1 VGSSTLPLRH
11 NRDFLLLQLGQLFS
25 QSGTQ
30 VASIAYPLLVLALT
44 GSATQAGIVGFA
56 RLASSAVF
64 ALPAGLL
71 ADRWNRKTL
80 MIASDVLRLV
90 TMAALA
96 AAIVTGDVTFWMI
109 SLAAFLEGT
118 GASFFQASEA
128 GAMRSV
134 VPAAQLPA
142 AVNVVTGRRAAINV
156 AGPPVGG
163 ALFGLARSL
172 PFVVDALSYAFSTV
186 FLLAMRTPFQEER
199 GEDAGRLRDQLL
211 EGFRFLWHHPFL
223 RMTTLVFAPLGFVAL
238 GYTLALVVIAE
249 EEGLSGAGVG
259 ALVASF
265 GVGVLVGSAISPQI
279 RRALPTRAVLLLEL
293 WMWPIPLLFVLWP
306 NVYVLA
312 ASLIPAALAIPSTD
326 SVVIGYQL
334 ALTPDRL
341 VGRVG
346 SVFRTIV
353 LLVAPVGPLVAGFL
367 LGGTSPRLAVGFF
380 VGVAL
385 LTAVVATLSPALR
398 TVPSPG
404 DWKLE
409 TEDPAAAPETAS

>member
-1 VGSSTLPLRH
+1 MGSSLPPLRS

-96 AAIVTGDVTFWMI
+96 AAIVTGDATFWMI
-109 SLAAFLEGT
+109 SLAAFLEGM

-134 VPAAQLPA
+134 VPADQLP
-142 AVNVVTGRRAAINV
+142 AAINV
-156 AGPPVGG
+156 AGPPLGG

-186 FLLAMRTPFQEER
+186 FLLAMRTPFQEARE
-199 GEDAGRLRDQLL
+199 EDAGRLRDQLL

-265 GVGVLVGSAISPQI
+265 GVGVLVGSAISPRV
-279 RRALPTRAVLLLEL
+279 RRVLPTRAVLLLEL
-293 WMWPIPLLFVLWP
+293 WMWPIPILFVLWP

-312 ASLIPAALAIPSTD
+312 ASLVPAALAIPSTD

-367 LGGTSPRLAVGFF
+367 LGETSPRLAVGFF

-385 LTAVVATLSPALR
+385 LAAVVGMLSPALR
-398 TVPSPG
+398 AVPSLG
-404 DWKLE
+404 DRKLE
-409 TEDPAAAPETAS
+409 SEDPAPAPEPAS

>member
-1 VGSSTLPLRH
+1 VGPGSFPLRH

-30 VASIAYPLLVLALT
+30 VASIAYPLLVLSLT

-56 RLASSAVF
+56 RLVSSAVF
-64 ALPAGLL
+64 ALPAGLV

-80 MIASDVLRLV
+80 MIVSDVLRLA
-90 TMAALA
+90 TMSALA

-118 GASFFQASEA
+118 GASFFQAAES

-134 VPAAQLPA
+134 VPADQLPA
-142 AVNVVTGRRAAINV
+142 AINVVTGRRAAINV
-156 AGPPVGG
+156 AGPPLGG

-172 PFVVDALSYAFSTV
+172 PFIADAVSYAFSTA

-199 GEDAGRLRDQLL
+199 DEEAGRLREQLL

-223 RMTTLVFAPLGFVAL
+223 RVTTLVFAPLGFVAL

-249 EEGLSGAGVG
+249 EEGLSGAAVG

-312 ASLIPAALAIPSTD
+312 ASLLPAALAIPSTD

-353 LLVAPVGPLVAGFL
+353 LFVAPVGPLVAGFL
-367 LGGTSPRLAVGFF
+367 LTETSPRLAVGFF
-380 VGVAL
+380 VGVAVL
-385 LTAVVATLSPALR
+385 AAIVATLSGALR
-398 TVPSPG
+398 VVPSLG
-404 DWKLE
+404 DRTLA
-409 TEDPAAAPETAS
+409 TEDPAAAPEPAS

>member
-1 VGSSTLPLRH
+1 MSSGPSPLRR
-11 NRDFLLLQLGQLFS
+11 NRDFLLLQWGQLFS

-64 ALPAGLL
+64 ALPAGIV
-71 ADRWNRKTL
+71 ADRWNRKGL
-80 MIASDVLRLV
+80 MIASDVLRLA
-90 TMAALA
+90 TMTALA
-96 AAIVTGDVTFWMI
+96 AAIVTGEVAFWMI
-109 SLAAFLEGT
+109 ALAAFLEGT
-118 GASFFQASEA
+118 GASFFRASEA

-134 VPAAQLPA
+134 VPADQLPA
-142 AVNVVTGRRAAINV
+142 AINVVTGRRAAINV
-156 AGPPVGG
+156 AGPPLGG

-172 PFVVDALSYAFSTV
+172 PFIADAVSYAFSTV

-199 GEDAGRLRDQLL
+199 DEEAGRLREQLL
-211 EGFRFLWHHPFL
+211 EGFRFLWRHPFL
-223 RMTTLVFAPLGFVAL
+223 RVTTLVFAPLGFVAL

-249 EEGLSGAGVG
+249 EKGLSSAAVGV
-259 ALVASF
+259 LVASF

-279 RRALPTRAVLLLEL
+279 RRALPARAVLLLEL
-293 WMWPIPLLFVLWP
+293 WMWPIPILFVLWP

-312 ASLIPAALAIPSTD
+312 ASLVPAALAIPSTD

-367 LGGTSPRLAVGFF
+367 LTETPPRLAVGFF
-380 VGVAL
+380 VVVAL
-385 LTAVVATLSPALR
+385 LAAVVATLSPALR
-398 TVPSPG
+398 VVPSLAERNPG
-404 DWKLE
+404 V
-409 TEDPAAAPETAS
+409 EDPAASTKPVS

>member
-1 VGSSTLPLRH
+1 
-11 NRDFLLLQLGQLFS
+11 LGQLFS

-30 VASIAYPLLVLALT
+30 VASIAYPLLVLGLT

-56 RLASSAVF
+56 RLVSSAVF
-64 ALPAGLL
+64 ALPAGLV

-80 MIASDVLRLV
+80 MIASDVLRLA

-109 SLAAFLEGT
+109 SVAAFLEGT
-118 GASFFQASEA
+118 GASFFQASES

-134 VPAAQLPA
+134 VPADQLPA
-142 AVNVVTGRRAAINV
+142 AINVVTGRRAAINV

-172 PFVVDALSYAFSTV
+172 PFVADAVSYAFSTV

-199 GEDAGRLRDQLL
+199 DEEPGRVREQLL
-211 EGFRFLWHHPFL
+211 EGFRFLWRHPFL

-249 EEGLSGAGVG
+249 QEGLSGAAVGV
-259 ALVASF
+259 LVASF
-265 GVGVLVGSAISPQI
+265 GFGVLLGSAVSPLV
-279 RRALPTRAVLLLEL
+279 RRTLPTRAVLLLEL
-293 WMWPIPLLFVLWP
+293 WMWPVPLLFVVWP

-312 ASLIPAALAIPSTD
+312 ASLVPAALAIPSTD
-326 SVVIGYQL
+326 SVVFGYQL

-353 LLVAPVGPLVAGFL
+353 LLVGPIGPLLAGVL
-367 LGGTSPRLAVGFF
+367 LGQTSPRLAVGFF
-380 VGVAL
+380 VGIAL
-385 LTAVVATLSPALR
+385 LAAVVATFSPALR
-398 TVPSPG
+398 VVPSLG
-404 DWKLE
+404 DRELE
-409 TEDPAAAPETAS
+409 AQDGAAAAEPAS

>member
-1 VGSSTLPLRH
+1 VGSSPSSLRR
-11 NRDFLLLQLGQLFS
+11 NRDFLLLQSGQLFS

-64 ALPAGLL
+64 ALPAGLV
-71 ADRWNRKTL
+71 ADRWDRKGL
-80 MIASDVLRLV
+80 MIASDVLRLA
-90 TMAALA
+90 TMSALA
-96 AAIVTGDVTFWMI
+96 AVIVTGEVTFWMI
-109 SLAAFLEGT
+109 ALAAFLEGT
-118 GASFFQASEA
+118 GGSFFQASES

-134 VPAAQLPA
+134 VPADQLPA
-142 AVNVVTGRRAAINV
+142 AINVVTGRRAAINV
-156 AGPPVGG
+156 AGPPIGG

-172 PFVVDALSYAFSTV
+172 PFIVDAISYAFSTV

-199 GEDAGRLRDQLL
+199 NEEAGRLREQLL
-211 EGFRFLWHHPFL
+211 EGFRFLWRHPFL
-223 RMTTLVFAPLGFVAL
+223 RVTTLVFGPLGFVAL

-249 EEGLSGAGVG
+249 EEGLSGAAVGV
-259 ALVASF
+259 LVASF
-265 GVGVLVGSAISPQI
+265 GAGVLVGSAISPQV

-293 WMWPIPLLFVLWP
+293 WMWPIPLLFVVWP

-312 ASLIPAALAIPSTD
+312 ASLVPAALAVPSTD
-326 SVVIGYQL
+326 SVVLGYQL

-353 LLVAPVGPLVAGFL
+353 LLIAPVGPLVAGFL
-367 LGGTSPRLAVGFF
+367 LGVTSPRLAIGFF

-385 LTAVVATLSPALR
+385 LMAVVATLSPALR
-398 TVPSPG
+398 VVPSLG
-404 DWKLE
+404 DRDLE
-409 TEDPAAAPETAS
+409 TEDPAAAPEPAS

>member
-1 VGSSTLPLRH
+1 MGPTPCPLRR
-11 NRDFLLLQLGQLFS
+11 NRDFLLLQAGQLFS

-56 RLASSAVF
+56 RLASGAVF
-64 ALPAGLL
+64 ALPAGLV
-71 ADRWNRKTL
+71 ADRWNRKGL
-80 MIASDVLRLV
+80 MVASDVLRLV

-96 AAIVTGDVTFWMI
+96 AAIVSGEVTFWMI
-109 SLAAFLEGT
+109 SLAAFLEGM
-118 GASFFQASEA
+118 GASFFQASES

-134 VPAAQLPA
+134 VPADQLPA
-142 AVNVVTGRRAAINV
+142 AINVVTGRRAAINV
-156 AGPPVGG
+156 AGPPLGG

-199 GEDAGRLRDQLL
+199 EEDAGRLRDQLL
-211 EGFRFLWHHPFL
+211 EGFRFLWQHPFL

-265 GVGVLVGSAISPQI
+265 GVGVLVGSAISPQV

-293 WMWPIPLLFVLWP
+293 WMWPIPVLFVLWP

-312 ASLIPAALAIPSTD
+312 ASLVPAALAIPSTD
-326 SVVIGYQL
+326 SVVLGYQL

-367 LGGTSPRLAVGFF
+367 LGETSPRLAVGFF

-385 LTAVVATLSPALR
+385 LAAVIGMLSPALR
-398 TVPSPG
+398 AVPSLG
-404 DWKLE
+404 DRTLDS
-409 TEDPAAAPETAS
+409 EDPAAAPGLAS

>member
-1 VGSSTLPLRH
+1 VGPSTSPLRH

-56 RLASSAVF
+56 RLASGAVF
-64 ALPAGLL
+64 ALPAGLV
-71 ADRWNRKTL
+71 ADRWNRKGL
-80 MIASDVLRLV
+80 MVASDVLRLV

-96 AAIVTGDVTFWMI
+96 AAIVSGEVTFWMI

-118 GASFFQASEA
+118 GASFFQASES

-134 VPAAQLPA
+134 VPADQLPA
-142 AVNVVTGRRAAINV
+142 AINVVTGRRAAINV
-156 AGPPVGG
+156 AGPPLGG

-199 GEDAGRLRDQLL
+199 EEDAGRLRDQLL
-211 EGFRFLWHHPFL
+211 EGFRFLWQHPFL

-265 GVGVLVGSAISPQI
+265 GVGVLVGSAISPQV

-293 WMWPIPLLFVLWP
+293 WMWPIPVLFVLWP

-312 ASLIPAALAIPSTD
+312 ASLVPAALAIPSTD
-326 SVVIGYQL
+326 SVVLGYQL

-367 LGGTSPRLAVGFF
+367 LGETSPRLAVGFF

-385 LTAVVATLSPALR
+385 LAAVIGMLSPAVR
-398 TVPSPG
+398 AVPSLG
-404 DWKLE
+404 DRTLDS
-409 TEDPAAAPETAS
+409 EDPAAAPGLAS

>member
-1 VGSSTLPLRH
+1 
-11 NRDFLLLQLGQLFS
+11 LGQLLS

-30 VASIAYPLLVLALT
+30 IASIAYPLLVLSLT

-64 ALPAGLL
+64 ALPAGLV
-71 ADRWNRKTL
+71 ADRWDRKKL
-80 MIASDVLRLV
+80 MISSDVLRLV

-96 AAIVTGDVTFWMI
+96 AAIVSGDVSFTMI
-109 SLAAFLEGT
+109 TLAAFLEGT
-118 GASFFQASEA
+118 GASFFQAAES

-134 VPAAQLPA
+134 VPAEQLPA
-142 AVNVVTGRRAAINV
+142 AINVVTGRRAAINV
-156 AGPPVGG
+156 AGPPLGG

-172 PFVVDALSYAFSTV
+172 PFVADAVSYAFSTV
-186 FLLAMRTPFQEER
+186 ALLAMRTPFQEER
-199 GEDAGRLRDQLL
+199 DEKAGRLREQLL

-249 EEGLSGAGVG
+249 QEGLSGAAVG

-265 GVGVLVGSAISPQI
+265 GVGVLVGSAVSPWV
-279 RRALPTRAVLLLEL
+279 RKALPTRAVLLLEL
-293 WMWPIPLLFVLWP
+293 WMWPIPLLFVVWP

-312 ASLIPAALAIPSTD
+312 ASLVPAALAIPSTD
-326 SVVIGYQL
+326 SVVFGYQL

-353 LLVAPVGPLVAGFL
+353 LFVGPIGPLVAGFL
-367 LGGTSPRLAVGFF
+367 LGQASPRLAIGFF
-380 VGVAL
+380 VAVAL
-385 LTAVVATLSPALR
+385 LAAVVATLTPALR
-398 TVPSPG
+398 SVPNVVVR
-404 DWKLE
+404 
-409 TEDPAAAPETAS
+409 ETAGGS